1 MIKVLIH
8 GPFVSSTTHCVCYF
22 GDVPVEAKMEQWGIL
37 SCTCP
42 G

>member
-8 GPFVSSTTHCVCYF
+8 GPFMSSSTQYVCYF
-22 GDVPVEAKMEQWGIL
+22 DDLPTEAKLEHWGVL